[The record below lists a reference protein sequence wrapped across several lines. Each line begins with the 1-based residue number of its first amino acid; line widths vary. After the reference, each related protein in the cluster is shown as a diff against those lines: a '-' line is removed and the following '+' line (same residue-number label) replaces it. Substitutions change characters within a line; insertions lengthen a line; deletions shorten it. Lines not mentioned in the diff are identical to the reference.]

1 MSPTLE
7 VLILVV
13 WANGVPVLAYLILGH
28 RFRYPLDG
36 GRRLSDGNRLLGDS
50 KTWRG
55 LGAAFLTTPLIAV
68 LVGFSWGIGL
78 IAAFG
83 AMLGDIIA
91 SFFKRRMGRPSGDS
105 FLLLDQVPEA
115 LIPALLLLGVLDLS
129 LTQGAVI
136 VIGFTLIDLGL
147 TPLGARLRRI
157 TERIMARV
165 LPK

>member
-1 MSPTLE
+1 MLPILE

-13 WANGVPVLAYLILGH
+13 WANGVPVLADLILGH

-36 GRRLSDGNRLLGDS
+36 GRRCSDGNRLLGDS

-55 LGAAFLTTPLIAV
+55 LGVAVLTTPLIAV
-68 LVGFSWGIGL
+68 LFGFSWVIGL

-91 SFFKRRMGRPSGDS
+91 SFFKRRLGRPSGDS
-105 FLLLDQVPEA
+105 FFLLDQVPET
-115 LIPALLLLGVLDLS
+115 LIPVLLVQGVLDLS
-129 LTQGAVI
+129 LIQGAVI

-157 TERIMARV
+157 SERIMARI